1 MVVSGRE
8 YELASSVSFV
18 QYQYRAI
25 IPWWLAVHPIEKEVW
40 MPTHSVLTR
49 KIEMSQN
56 LFVQGKTA
64 LVDYKFANSVN

>member
-18 QYQYRAI
+18 QYQYTAI
-25 IPWWLAVHPIEKEVW
+25 IPWWLAVRPIEKEVW

-64 LVDYKFANSVN
+64 LVDYKFTNS